1 MPLKKILVVEDY
13 TDVAELIQMQ
23 LERIGLTSL
32 VATNGPEALRKAQ
45 EEKPD
50 LILMDIVL
58 PGMSGLDVARR
69 LKSDPSTRSIPI
81 LAVTAKAMPGD
92 RGKCLESICD
102 GYLAKP
108 FLLEQLEEEIE
119 KLLR

>member
-92 RGKCLESICD
+92 RGKCL
-102 GYLAKP
+102 
-108 FLLEQLEEEIE
+108 
-119 KLLR
+119 